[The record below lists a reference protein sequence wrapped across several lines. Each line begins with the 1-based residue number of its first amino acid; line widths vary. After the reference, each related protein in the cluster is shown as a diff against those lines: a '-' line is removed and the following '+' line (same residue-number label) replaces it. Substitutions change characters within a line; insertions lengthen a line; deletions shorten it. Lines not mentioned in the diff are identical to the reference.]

1 MFDSQPKEVVIYETS
16 DGVYPFAGW
25 LAALRDRQARTR
37 IEKRLFR
44 LRGGNPGDYKLV
56 GEGIVELRIDYG
68 PGYRLYLAFTEQHVI
83 LLLCGGDKST
93 QVADIKLAQTY
104 WQEYQERIKQ

>member
-1 MFDSQPKEVVIYETS
+1 MFDSQPKEIVIYEAS
-16 DGVYPFAGW
+16 DGVYPFADW
-25 LAALRDRQARTR
+25 LAVRDREARTR

-44 LRGGNPGDYKLV
+44 LRGGNPGDYQSV
-56 GEGIVELRIDYG
+56 GDGIIELRIDYG
-68 PGYRLYLAFTEQHVI
+68 LGYRLYLAFTGQQVI

-104 WQEYQERIKQ
+104 WQEYQGRIKP